1 MSAPI
6 IRPVFLVMHRASES
20 RAYVAVLGRFVISD
34 YSFGAEIL

>member
-1 MSAPI
+1 MSVPI
-6 IRPVFLVMHRASES
+6 IRPVFLVMHRAS